1 MMEQRLDETN
11 LIYRGRTAER
21 YVWTEDTI
29 LKLFV
34 ADFPASMV
42 DREIAGTR
50 AANAAGIPS
59 PKLED
64 VVTVDGRRGLV
75 LQRLRGHT
83 LLTVLAREPT
93 RVAHYAGIFAELQS
107 CVHSCHVTGLPPQRE
122 DLARHVARAGVVAR
136 VKGDALAV
144 LERLPDGDR
153 LCHCDLHPGNVLMT
167 DQGAY
172 VFDWSFAA
180 CGDPASDA
188 ARTAL
193 LLRVADAPPGAF
205 TIAWVEREARDRFYR
220 AWLRR
225 YRELQ
230 PEASGTMWGWLLP
243 AAVARLAENIP
254 AERARLLALVDELR
268 GNR

>member
-1 MMEQRLDETN
+1 MEQRLDETN

-21 YVWTEDTI
+21 YVWTEDTV

-34 ADFPASMV
+34 ADFPASMI

-83 LLTVLAREPT
+83 LLTVLARDPA

-107 CVHSCHVTGLPPQRE
+107 RVHSCHAIGLPPQRE

-144 LERLPDGDR
+144 LEQLPDGDR

-180 CGDPASDA
+180 RGDPASDA

-230 PEASGTMWGWLLP
+230 PAAAGTMWGWLLP